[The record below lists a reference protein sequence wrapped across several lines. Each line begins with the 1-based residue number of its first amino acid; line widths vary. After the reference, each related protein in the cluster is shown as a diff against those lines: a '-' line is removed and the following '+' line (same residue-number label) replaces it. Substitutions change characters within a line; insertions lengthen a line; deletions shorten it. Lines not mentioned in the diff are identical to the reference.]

1 MLKPLNDNVILKK
14 EKAKNTTS
22 SGIII
27 STKEKNEEGL
37 SVVYAVGPGKVVDGK
52 LEKIDLKKGDKVI
65 YKKYS
70 TTDISFK
77 DEDYMIVKYS
87 DILAVVE
94 E

>member
-14 EKAKNTTS
+14 EKVKNTTS

-27 STKEKNEEGL
+27 STKEKDEEAI
-37 SVVYAVGPGKVVDGK
+37 SIVYAVGPGKMIDGQ
-52 LEKIDLKKGDKVI
+52 LEKIDLKKGDRVI

-70 TTDISFK
+70 TTDITYQ

-94 E
+94 G